1 LRYNEKIVHPQYN
14 KTDQKYR
21 RCTSMNY
28 LGIDYHKNYSY
39 ATMITE
45 QGEIKKKEKLINRKE
60 TFREYLRGYSDV
72 IAVVEAS
79 WAWPVAVELLEGL
92 VAKVVL
98 AHPYKVRVIAES
110 RIKTDSIDSEALAY
124 LLRADLI
131 PQAYMRSKEELK
143 RQKVLRARSYM
154 VKMRTQVKNRIHALM
169 GTQKEEI
176 REAAGGYSDLFGKR
190 GLEWLR
196 GLELEEPDVEILGEL
211 IEIYETLC
219 GKIGKF
225 DKDVKRMVEEDPDCG
240 LLKSIPGIGD
250 FFAAVIKGEIGD
262 IGRFP
267 SVSKLCS
274 YAGLVP
280 STHASGG
287 KVWHGKLTK
296 QGSKWLRWATVE
308 AVTPAICSNGE
319 MRSYYERLRYKKGPK
334 AARVATARRLLA
346 IVYRVLRDKDTFK
359 VYKKDIGKKA
369 GLPSQFTSAA

>member
-1 LRYNEKIVHPQYN
+1 
-14 KTDQKYR
+14 
-21 RCTSMNY
+21 MNY
-28 LGIDYHKNYSY
+28 LGIDYHKKFSY
-39 ATMITE
+39 ATMITQE
-45 QGEIKKKEKLINRKE
+45 GEITKKEKLINRKDA
-60 TFREYLRGYSDV
+60 FREYLRDYTDV

-92 VAKVVL
+92 VTKVIL

-154 VKMRTQVKNRIHALM
+154 VKMRTQVKNRVHALM

-190 GLEWLR
+190 GMEWLK
-196 GLELEEPDVEILGEL
+196 GLELGEPDGKILGEL

-219 GKIGKF
+219 SKIEKF

-250 FFAAVIKGEIGD
+250 FLAAVIKGEIGE

-267 SVSKLCS
+267 SSSKLCS

-280 STHASGG
+280 STKASAG
-287 KVWHGKLTK
+287 KVWHGRLTK
-296 QGSKWLRWATVE
+296 QGSRWLRWAAVE

-319 MRSYYERLRYKKGPK
+319 LRSYYERVRYKKGPK
-334 AARVATARRLLA
+334 AARVATARRLLM

-359 VYKKDIGKKA
+359 VYKRDIGKKA
-369 GLPSQFTSAA
+369 GSPSQFTSAA

>member
-1 LRYNEKIVHPQYN
+1 
-14 KTDQKYR
+14 
-21 RCTSMNY
+21 MNY
-28 LGIDYHKNYSY
+28 LGLDYHKKFSY
-39 ATMITE
+39 ATMITQE
-45 QGEIKKKEKLINRKE
+45 GEITKKEKLINRKE
-60 TFREYLRGYSDV
+60 AFREYLRDYTDV

-79 WAWPVAVELLEGL
+79 WTWPVAVELLEGL
-92 VAKVVL
+92 VTKTIL

-154 VKMRTQVKNRIHALM
+154 VKMRTQVKNRVHALM

-176 REAAGGYSDLFGKR
+176 REATGGYSDLFGKR
-190 GLEWLR
+190 GLEWLK
-196 GLELEEPDVEILGEL
+196 GLELEEPDVKILGEL
-211 IEIYETLC
+211 IEVYETLC
-219 GKIGKF
+219 SKIEKF
-225 DKDVKRMVEEDPDCG
+225 DKDVKRMVEEDPDCQ

-250 FFAAVIKGEIGD
+250 FFAAVIKGEIGE

-267 SVSKLCS
+267 SSSKLCS
-274 YAGLVP
+274 YAGIVP
-280 STHASGG
+280 STQSSAG
-287 KVWHGKLTK
+287 KVWHGRLTK
-296 QGSKWLRWATVE
+296 QGSRWLRWAVVE

-319 MRSYYERLRYKKGPK
+319 LRSYYERIRYKKGPK
-334 AARVATARRLLA
+334 AARVATARRLLM
-346 IVYRVLRDKDTFK
+346 IVYRVLKDKDTFK